1 MSKLKIPHKKKAMD
15 ENTISKPKRSLRS
28 KHKREKSNKTTAVKK
43 DGQRRNAKTA
53 QQKSAQKD
61 ISCVIFGKNFRYLK
75 SAYFSKKTKQFRP
88 KLEARILPSVSSSD
102 IFAQNAASL
111 SGTYDVDLHPYH
123 CIQPSVIDQVG

>member
-1 MSKLKIPHKKKAMD
+1 MGKLKIPHKKKAMD

-28 KHKREKSNKTTAVKK
+28 KHKREKSKK
-43 DGQRRNAKTA
+43 QLLLKRNGQRRNGKTV

-88 KLEARILPSVSSSD
+88 KPEARILPSV
-102 IFAQNAASL
+102 F
-111 SGTYDVDLHPYH
+111 VF
-123 CIQPSVIDQVG
+123 

>member
-1 MSKLKIPHKKKAMD
+1 MMKLKIPHKKKAMN

-28 KHKREKSNKTTAVKK
+28 KHKREKSKKTTAIKK
-43 DGQRRNAKTA
+43 ERPKTV

-88 KLEARILPSVSSSD
+88 KLEARILPSV
-102 IFAQNAASL
+102 F
-111 SGTYDVDLHPYH
+111 VF
-123 CIQPSVIDQVG
+123 